1 MLYDVKQSQ
10 NADRHFTI
18 CANNDSELINAIAEV
33 IDSECNEDYYYDDI
47 TLDDYDG
54 SVWEVRELGELFK
67 IELSIS
73 RKICGKR
80 C

>member
-1 MLYDVKQSQ
+1 MLYDVKPSQ
-10 NADRHFTI
+10 NYDRHFTV
-18 CANNDSELINAIAEV
+18 CANNDSELINAIAEA
-33 IDSECNEDYYYDDI
+33 IDAECDEDYYDDI

-54 SVWEVRELGELFK
+54 SIWEVRELGEPFK

-73 RKICGKR
+73 RKIGGKR

>member
-1 MLYDVKQSQ
+1 MLYDVTSSQ
-10 NADRHFTI
+10 DSDLNFTV
-18 CANNDSELINAIAEV
+18 CANNDSELINAIAEA
-33 IDSECNEDYYYDDI
+33 IDDKCYEDDYSDA

-54 SVWEVRELGELFK
+54 SIWQVSELGEPFK

-73 RKICGKR
+73 RKIGGKR

>member
-1 MLYDVKQSQ
+1 MLYFVSVNGID
-10 NADRHFTI
+10 
-18 CANNDSELINAIAEV
+18 AEC
-33 IDSECNEDYYYDDI
+33 DENYYDDI

-54 SVWEVRELGELFK
+54 SIWQVRKLGEPFK

-73 RKICGKR
+73 RKIDGKR

>member
-10 NADRHFTI
+10 NYDRHFTV

-33 IDSECNEDYYYDDI
+33 VDDKCYEDAYSDV

-54 SVWEVRELGELFK
+54 SVWEVRELGEPFK

>member
-1 MLYDVKQSQ
+1 MLYDVTSSQ
-10 NADRHFTI
+10 DSYINFTV
-18 CANNDSELINAIAEV
+18 CANNDRELINAIAEA
-33 IDSECNEDYYYDDI
+33 IDDKCYEDAYSGA

-54 SVWEVRELGELFK
+54 SIWQVRELGEPFK

-73 RKICGKR
+73 RKIGGKR

>member
-1 MLYDVKQSQ
+1 MLYDVTQSQ

-18 CANNDSELINAIAEV
+18 CANNDSELINAIAEA
-33 IDSECNEDYYYDDI
+33 IDAKCDEDYYDDI

-54 SVWEVRELGELFK
+54 SIWEVHELGNPFK

-73 RKICGKR
+73 RKIGGKR
-80 C
+80 L